1 VFVKSIMLSKNSSI
15 TVEAEEILQVA
26 LEKFEAHEIDGM
38 PVLSNGKYYGIITR
52 FQIYKAFFSLS
63 TGQSKEE
70 FVTKTKIKEIAT
82 CKDIYLDGEEVFEK
96 TLIMLKDLPVLAVI
110 DKEQHFLGTVT
121 RSDVL
126 EHFRSAFGMN
136 KKGIRIAFTSVETEG
151 RIAKLA
157 EIAKSY
163 HEQIISLVT
172 FDETDKLIRRI
183 VIKVAENDN
192 IDKFVNKLESSG
204 FRVLSINKDL

>member
-1 VFVKSIMLSKNSSI
+1 MFVKSIMLSQNMSI
-15 TVEAEEILQVA
+15 TVDSEEPVHVA
-26 LEKFEAHEIDGM
+26 LEKFEEHEIDGM

-63 TGQSKEE
+63 SVQTKEE
-70 FVTKTKIKEIAT
+70 FVSNTKIKEIAT
-82 CKDIYLDGEEVFEK
+82 CNDIYLDGDEVFEK

-110 DKEQHFLGTVT
+110 DKEKRFLGTVT

-126 EHFRSAFGMN
+126 EQFQSAFGMH
-136 KKGIRIAFTSVETEG
+136 KKGIRIAFTSVESEG
-151 RIAKLA
+151 RIAKLT
-157 EIAKSY
+157 EIAKNF

-183 VIKVAENDN
+183 VIKVEENDN

-204 FRVLSINKDL
+204 FRVLSINEDL